1 MGKRVNLAEL
11 AREEVPDSYSPPP
24 RQPRGAAT
32 EDVPAGPD
40 TTALAVSQVA
50 ANPLNRRS
58 DRDSSGEDFDQ
69 LVDTI
74 RTHGVLQPI
83 VVCSTAAFL
92 ERYPK
97 ERGGLHGARWV
108 ALIGNRRLQ
117 AAAAAGLEQVPALVN
132 DDRVASM
139 YEVMLVENSHRRD
152 LGPLH
157 EAVAMQQ
164 VLTESGIS
172 QRQLASRIGRSH
184 PYVTQRIALLGLI
197 PELRDALDE
206 GLLKVEAAREIGG
219 LSEAEQKVIAA
230 AGAPYR
236 RKRAETGNAVTT
248 RRTITASSPAK
259 TAESIR
265 RLFSTDELAELVRL
279 LSEGEPEG

>member
-1 MGKRVNLAEL
+1 M
-11 AREEVPDSYSPPP
+11 
-24 RQPRGAAT
+24 
-32 EDVPAGPD
+32 
-40 TTALAVSQVA
+40 ALAVSQVA

-92 ERYPK
+92 DRYPK

-108 ALIGNRRLQ
+108 SLIGNRRLQ

-172 QRQLASRIGRSH
+172 QRQLASRIGRSQ
-184 PYVTQRIALLGLI
+184 PYITQRMALLGLI

-206 GLLKVEAAREIGG
+206 GLLKVEQGREIGG
-219 LSEAEQKVIAA
+219 LPETEQRAIAA
-230 AGAPYR
+230 AGSPYR
-236 RKRAETGNAVTT
+236 RKSRPTDNGVNT

-259 TAESIR
+259 AAESIR
-265 RLFSTDELAELVRL
+265 RLFGADELAELVRL
-279 LSEGEPEG
+279 LSEDAPEG